1 MSENSEQAVA
11 TEPVPNSEVGND
23 ALTQSDL
30 ASIFEEAQPVNEAE
44 ATEPVATEEGQE
56 EPSGVEA
63 EEVAESE
70 DVLSQSESDD
80 REEGPPPKSVQKL
93 LKQVNRLTKRAKDA
107 EEELEEIRSQPAEK
121 AATPPPPTSEP
132 LSNINTEQELEEYRK
147 TARKAKRWAFENLG
161 KGYVEL
167 DDEEYDDDRIR
178 SVLAEAD
185 EALDELIPQRER
197 FLANRRKANTE
208 SVEIFPWLTGGGDT
222 EAKAKYEELKALPD
236 LAAIHGLAK
245 SELVFGLMVEG
256 LIAAK
261 ARGVIPA
268 KPATPQKP
276 QPPKPVSSTMAVPPD
291 TSDAQTKKR
300 QQVLGD
306 GNVDFKQFAQFLNTT
321 GG

>member
-23 ALTQSDL
+23 ALTQTDL
-30 ASIFEEAQPVNEAE
+30 ASLFEEAQPVNEAE
-44 ATEPVATEEGQE
+44 ATEPVATEGVLE
-56 EPSGVEA
+56 EPSGAEA

-70 DVLSQSESDD
+70 DVLLQSESDD

-93 LKQVNRLTKRAKDA
+93 LKQVGRLTKRAKDA
-107 EEELEEIRSQPAEK
+107 EEELDELRSQPAEK
-121 AATPPPPTSEP
+121 AETPQPATSEP
-132 LSNINTEQELEEYRK
+132 LSNINTEQALEEYRK

-167 DDEEYDDDRIR
+167 EGEEYDDDRIR
-178 SVLAEAD
+178 SILAEAD
-185 EALDELIPQRER
+185 EALDELIPQRAS

-208 SVEIFPWLTGGGDT
+208 SVEIFPWLQGSGDT
-222 EAKAKYEELKALPD
+222 DAKAKYKELKALPD

-245 SELVFGLMVEG
+245 SELIFGLMVEG

-261 ARGVIPA
+261 ARGAVPS
-268 KPATPQKP
+268 KPAAAKRPE
-276 QPPKPVSSTMAVPPD
+276 PPKPVSSTMAIPPE
-291 TSDAQTKKR
+291 TSDSQTKKR
-300 QQVLGD
+300 QQVLGN